1 MNAKA
6 QSLEELYT
14 YFYDTGKESWI
25 KLERIEVDK
34 EYNKVRSL
42 STHFTDMI
50 NATLTMPE
58 TANPVDVNL
67 NSIKNLEASKPDG
80 HLIKFN
86 TPTASNRGDASFS
99 FEFGLPSGRR
109 GMEPYYVSR
118 VS

>member
-1 MNAKA
+1 M

-25 KLERIEVDK
+25 KLERLEVDK
-34 EYNKVRSL
+34 EQNKVRSL

-67 NSIKNLEASKPDG
+67 NSIN
-80 HLIKFN
+80 
-86 TPTASNRGDASFS
+86 
-99 FEFGLPSGRR
+99 
-109 GMEPYYVSR
+109 EPLS
-118 VS
+118 